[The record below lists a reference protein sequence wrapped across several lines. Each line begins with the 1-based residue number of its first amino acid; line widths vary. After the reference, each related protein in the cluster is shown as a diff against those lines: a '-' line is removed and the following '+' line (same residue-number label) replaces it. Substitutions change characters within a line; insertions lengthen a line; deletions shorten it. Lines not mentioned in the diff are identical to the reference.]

1 MGKIL
6 VVADIH
12 GNLSALEAVLEAE
25 SLEGLEG
32 IILLGDVIDYGPRSN
47 EVIHRIKELP
57 DHKILVNLWGNHE
70 AAVCKKDYRRF
81 SSERGKQSAAITGRE
96 LTWESVEYLDRMERS
111 GKQEIVINGYECLAV
126 HGSLGDYFW
135 GSINHREEA
144 EEYAVYDIVFSGH
157 SHIPHFFCHYYPSVC
172 PEFRNK
178 KRTIFINP
186 GSVGQPRNHNPNAHY
201 ATIEMETL
209 SVCLK
214 SVCYDIDYEMSLFTD
229 EKDIFYKERLKR
241 GV

>member
-6 VVADIH
+6 VVSDIH

-25 SLEGLEG
+25 SLEALEG

-96 LTWESVEYLDRMERS
+96 LTWECRIS
-111 GKQEIVINGYECLAV
+111 GSDGEI
-126 HGSLGDYFW
+126 
-135 GSINHREEA
+135 R
-144 EEYAVYDIVFSGH
+144 
-157 SHIPHFFCHYYPSVC
+157 
-172 PEFRNK
+172 
-178 KRTIFINP
+178 
-186 GSVGQPRNHNPNAHY
+186 
-201 ATIEMETL
+201 
-209 SVCLK
+209 
-214 SVCYDIDYEMSLFTD
+214 
-229 EKDIFYKERLKR
+229 
-241 GV
+241 